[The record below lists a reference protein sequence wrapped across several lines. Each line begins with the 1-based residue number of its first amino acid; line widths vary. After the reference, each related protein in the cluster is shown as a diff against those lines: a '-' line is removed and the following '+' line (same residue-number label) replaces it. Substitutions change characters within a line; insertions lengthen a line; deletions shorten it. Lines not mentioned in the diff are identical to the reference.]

1 MKIMVIQGPNLN
13 MLGKRDPKLYGVMS
27 MEDIHTQMR
36 RTASEAGVVIEFFQS
51 NFEGEIIDKIQ
62 ECAGE
67 VDVIIINAGAYAHT
81 SIAIADAISAVR
93 IPTIEVHIS
102 NIYAREEYRHKSLIA
117 PVSSGSVVG
126 FGPIG
131 YHLALIA
138 AIQMIGQMEAMQK
151 HMQEN
156 SSTNED

>member
-13 MLGKRDPKLYGVMS
+13 MLGRRNPNIYGVMS
-27 MEDIHTQMR
+27 MDDIHAQMAH
-36 RTASEAGVVIEFFQS
+36 TSKEAGVEIEFFQS
-51 NFEGEIIDKIQ
+51 NFEGELIDKIQ

-67 VDVIIINAGAYAHT
+67 VDVIIINAGGYSHT
-81 SIAIADAISAVR
+81 SIAIADAISAVK

-102 NIYAREEYRHKSLIA
+102 NIYAREEYRHKSYIA
-117 PVSSGSVVG
+117 PVSAGSVAG

-138 AIQMIGQMEAMQK
+138 AIQMINQIQALKQVQQQEAQS
-151 HMQEN
+151 E
-156 SSTNED
+156 

>member
-13 MLGKRDPKLYGVMS
+13 MLGKRNPNIYGIMS
-27 MEDIHTQMR
+27 MDEIHTQMSH
-36 RTASEAGVVIEFFQS
+36 TAKEAGVEIEFFQS
-51 NFEGEIIDKIQ
+51 NFEGELIDKIQ

-67 VDVIIINAGAYAHT
+67 VDVIIINAGGYAHT
-81 SIAIADAISAVR
+81 SIAIADAIAAVK

-102 NIYAREEYRHKSLIA
+102 NIYAREEYRHKSYIA
-117 PVSSGSVVG
+117 PVSAGSVAG

-138 AIQMIGQMEAMQK
+138 AIQMTNQIKAMIQAQQQNA
-151 HMQEN
+151 QE
-156 SSTNED
+156 D